1 MTLPSTPPCVAALA
15 LLALVA
21 CAPSVVAPPGTTAP
35 LDAATPDAVAIDVAV
50 AEAAMDTGAADIPAV
65 DDPPTRLPMCT
76 SQFGHAL
83 TRAYGRLDGHLVAIV
98 PSGVRGCNNDPDH
111 LHLQVAAEG
120 AVYDVAVNLGAHP
133 VGGVFDLAVASDD
146 VPLPGG
152 AWSEG
157 WHPMIAPLDYVTTLG
172 LHAGDFTPRSPSEVF
187 ARLEAELRDV
197 NRIAVFATGYGPEGA
212 HNVHR
217 NGGMDG
223 ALALHPLGAQAHL
236 LLFRFSS
243 QNF

>member
-1 MTLPSTPPCVAALA
+1 
-15 LLALVA
+15 
-21 CAPSVVAPPGTTAP
+21 
-35 LDAATPDAVAIDVAV
+35 
-50 AEAAMDTGAADIPAV
+50 
-65 DDPPTRLPMCT
+65 MCT

-83 TRAYGRLDGHLVAIV
+83 SRAYGRIDGHLVAIV
-98 PSGVRGCNNDPDH
+98 PAGVRGCNNDSDH
-111 LHLQVAAEG
+111 LHLQVAADG
-120 AVYDVAVNLGAHP
+120 AVYDIAVNLGARS

-172 LHAGDFTPRSPSEVF
+172 LHAGAFTPRSPSDVA
-187 ARLEAELRDV
+187 ARLETELRDV
-197 NRIAVFATGYGPEGA
+197 DRIAVFATGYGPGGA

-223 ALALHPLGAQAHL
+223 ALALHPVGARAHL
-236 LLFRFSS
+236 LLFRFST